1 MSAYKL
7 LEYKFKSFINNTID
21 LNINDVEKACKSRDN
36 LINNIIEILN
46 KNIKNIKLKTRVI
59 LGFQKSVI
67 AMTKQPLHKIKGVI
81 IEVTK
86 SPNFL

>member
-21 LNINDVEKACKSRDN
+21 LNINDVEKASKSRDN

-46 KNIKNIKLKTRVI
+46 KNPYFNVYEEQNLNYGSYENGAKY
-59 LGFQKSVI
+59 
-67 AMTKQPLHKIKGVI
+67 
-81 IEVTK
+81 
-86 SPNFL
+86 